1 METKKTVV
9 GSDRRKRVERE
20 KQRNTLAEA
29 IYLTAEILPHDDNTP
44 FQTMPIWHVKLVHG

>member
-20 KQRNTLAEA
+20 KQRNTSAEA
-29 IYLTAEILPHDDNTP
+29 IYLTAEILPHDDNIP